1 MTKPDWSGL
10 TIGLLLA
17 PVLLWLVGLLV
28 LPHIELLILSLQA
41 RVAPGEYV
49 WSLQQY
55 DTFFSE
61 PLYWHTFIRTAVM
74 SLLATVLTLLLAF
87 PVAWMIAKEVRP
99 DTRAGLT
106 LLVLTPFWV
115 SELVRTL
122 GWLIL
127 LHPKGIVAQGVRA
140 LGLTE
145 QPPELLYRDTTILL
159 GLVYGSL
166 LFMVVP
172 LVNSLENLDD
182 SIIEAAYD
190 LGGSPIN
197 ILWQIV
203 LPHAAP
209 GITAGS
215 IVVFMLCLG
224 NYLTPTLLGGKDALW
239 FTEQIYTQ
247 FITRF
252 NWNQGAAFG
261 FLLLALSTTMV
272 WLGLRLTGQSLN
284 YVMQTQK

>member
-1 MTKPDWSGL
+1 MSERNWHVLSL
-10 TIGLLLA
+10 GLLLA
-17 PVLLWLVGLLV
+17 PVLLWLVGLLI
-28 LPHIELLILSLQA
+28 LPHMELLILSLQA
-41 RVAPGEYV
+41 RVAPGEYA

-61 PLYWHTFIRTAVM
+61 PLYWHTFVRTAVM
-74 SLLATVLTLLLAF
+74 SLLATALTLLLAF
-87 PVAWMIAKEVRP
+87 PVAWMIAKVVRP
-99 DTRAGLT
+99 GTRAGLT

-127 LHPKGIVAQGVRA
+127 LHPKGVVAQSIYT
-140 LGLTE
+140 LGLTD
-145 QPPELLYRDTTILL
+145 QPPELLYRDATILL

-172 LVNSLENLDD
+172 LVNSLENLDN
-182 SIIEAAYD
+182 SLIEAAYD
-190 LGGSPIN
+190 LGGSPAN
-197 ILWQIV
+197 ILWRIV

-209 GITAGS
+209 GITAGC

-224 NYLTPTLLGGKDALW
+224 NYLTPILLGGKDALW

-261 FLLLALSTTMV
+261 FLLLTLSTVIV
-272 WLGLRLTGQSLN
+272 WLGLRLTGQRLSN
-284 YVMQTQK
+284 VMQTQ